1 METKN
6 KKTETNC
13 PIAYALSFLEGKWK
27 LKVLYAI
34 YANGTI
40 RFNELRRQLDGISNL
55 MLSKTLQELE
65 DGRIVTR
72 VQYNEVPPRV
82 EYSLS
87 EIGKGIENVMESLGR
102 WGEMLS
108 SAN

>member
-40 RFNELRRQLDGISNL
+40 RFNELRRQLMAFQI
-55 MLSKTLQELE
+55 
-65 DGRIVTR
+65 
-72 VQYNEVPPRV
+72 
-82 EYSLS
+82 
-87 EIGKGIENVMESLGR
+87 
-102 WGEMLS
+102 
-108 SAN
+108 

>member
-1 METKN
+1 
-6 KKTETNC
+6 
-13 PIAYALSFLEGKWK
+13 
-27 LKVLYAI
+27 
-34 YANGTI
+34 
-40 RFNELRRQLDGISNL
+40 